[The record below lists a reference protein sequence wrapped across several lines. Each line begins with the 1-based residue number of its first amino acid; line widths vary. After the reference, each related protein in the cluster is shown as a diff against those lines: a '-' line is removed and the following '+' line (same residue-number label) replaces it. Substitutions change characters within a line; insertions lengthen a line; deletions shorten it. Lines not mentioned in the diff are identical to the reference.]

1 MSYIIQLLFAFST
14 CSFACGAMTVVVVQ
28 HIRAR
33 IPRASFQLAGDAD
46 DDDEN
51 ERQMTLRAQSDKDAR
66 DPQRPMKDDWGLLDA
81 PYKMLLCVNM
91 EL

>member
-14 CSFACGAMTVVVVQ
+14 CSFLCGAMTVIVVQ

-33 IPRASFQLAGDAD
+33 IPRASFQLVGDAD

-51 ERQMTLRAQSDKDAR
+51 ERHTTPRAQGTKDAR
-66 DPQRPMKDDWGLLDA
+66 DPQLPVKDEWGLLDA
-81 PYKMLLCVNM
+81 PYKMILCVNM